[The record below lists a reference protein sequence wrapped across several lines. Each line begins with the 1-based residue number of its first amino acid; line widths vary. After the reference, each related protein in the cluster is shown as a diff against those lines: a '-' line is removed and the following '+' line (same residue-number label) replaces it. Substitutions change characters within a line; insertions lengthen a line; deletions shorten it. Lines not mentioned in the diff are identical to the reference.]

1 MIGSYSGL
9 MVNASVGD
17 RAAFVKRTYLHLALA
32 IISFIVMEFLLLNSP
47 IAVMFM
53 SFISSGMSWFFV
65 LIAFMGVSYIADN
78 WARNTTSLKKQY
90 AGLFLYVFAE
100 AVIFIPLLLIAS
112 RLAPD
117 AIFFSGIL
125 TFLLFLGIT
134 FSAFTSGKDFSFLSG
149 ILRIGG
155 IVALGFVGLS
165 LIFGMSLGIFFSFLM
180 VGFASVAILYNT
192 SNIIHHYRSD
202 QYVSAALS
210 LFASVALLFWY
221 ILQILLHFGGF
232 SSD

>member
-9 MVNASVGD
+9 VVNASTDD
-17 RAAFVKRTYLHLALA
+17 RVKFIKLTYLNLALA
-32 IISFIVMEFLLLNSP
+32 IVAFIVMEFLLLNSP
-47 IAVMFM
+47 IAGMM
-53 SFISSGMSWFFV
+53 MRFISSGMSWF
-65 LIAFMGVSYIADN
+65 LILFAFMGISYLADS
-78 WARNTTSLKKQY
+78 WARNATSLKIQY

-100 AVIFIPLLLIAS
+100 ALIFIPLLFIAS
-112 RLAPD
+112 RYAPD
-117 AIFFSGIL
+117 AISSAAIM
-125 TFLLFLGIT
+125 TTLLFLGIT

-155 IVALGFVGLS
+155 VIAIGFIVLS
-165 LIFGMSLGIFFSFLM
+165 LIFGMSLGIFFSFIM

-192 SNIIHHYRSD
+192 SNIIHHYHSG

-210 LFASVALLFWY
+210 LFASVAMLFWY
-221 ILQILLHFGGF
+221 LLQTLLYFGGF